1 MFKQNHIIDF
11 ILNDIKSIRVGL
23 KKYQDLLKK
32 DLVNLGNEMD
42 VLFVFREENDLKA
55 LQGNHG
61 DLNLLKELG
70 KISMVSYTLKDQ
82 TFDDVSSEAIFFSHA
97 LLQEDLLKDV
107 VETAKEIVNYARRHN
122 DTWDMWAD
130 DMGVFGL
137 DALYILAKKHPEY
150 TYLIAGFMIP
160 YWDDEH
166 ADYAFRYLQQLYL
179 DYGFTDD
186 LLKAYCY
193 CDGDHCRMSMLGI
206 SYDYAIENYFDLGQY
221 LKDNPNKYKLFKEI
235 LLERYREQPFLQ
247 YSDSDYTDRPIQ
259 KLYGT
264 IMISSKPD
272 LDPFED
278 EGYWEEMEKTFIEDS
293 YDNESYTLQVAIEEA
308 IGQSLVAPKKDE
320 DEEDDEGPTEHEV
333 WKDFFINGFK
343 NGETIWHFIMTGEHT
358 DLLNDLEEVGI
369 RRLAKEKDLLFYE
382 EKIKWFLGDYDTF
395 SDEFHR
401 IFEGFI
407 TRYYEESEIG
417 HRIIINGEDISG
429 RQTVIRAVDVFYRLL
444 GQQVFVS
451 DFFNLIREYNIM
463 TTDEFVQR
471 YDLNKGVTISS
482 LSSLLSDPIAYQRY
496 TSSDDLDRIYA
507 YIEADREKAQ
517 TLFTGKSVLRIKAG
531 EEEKVFLRGDI
542 TKQRDAQI
550 NLLEKGLYIETGL
563 ISTVSYLLEREIFK
577 GHNDDLTQ
585 VLINFIEDNWLDM
598 LLDGLKQ
605 GSRMSEEE
613 LGQIKKH
620 LIGNPPPPKELFMK
634 AMMEGKEALT
644 KEELALL
651 NPNASSVPIEEAVSL
666 LKEKLKTAKKTR
678 SGIRYK
684 IFNGMSDYCITYL
697 IPALY
702 FGGYRLNLKSSRVM
716 ASAIKLLGTLAPQKI
731 MSIIYDMGHRQIKGY
746 STYDFRQDMRRLKL
760 DSNMVL
766 ATEIIKSQDEDYE
779 TYVKLYVEADD
790 EPSGGMFRDL
800 SKAEFNQALEYLNAY
815 DREAFY
821 EEVSKLSPD
830 EVDHLSEF
838 IENLKEFTEDNLAD
852 HLYENDKEKIKVAD
866 ELHELLVSY
875 LSDGD
880 QFETI
885 VSMLDDYISASEPL
899 RKNLWHLE
907 TMYQDRFLRLLIE
920 IGTDGIDAAI
930 SNDLIDDGY
939 VEMQDYVEKLVELG
953 TPIEMLVDWGLDW
966 EIEET
971 FIVANRYEDIYPYI
985 VDRPLGERETALDMV
1000 KKSPEMISFVEKM
1013 SQDTSSRIKNKA
1025 DEILNTFNNN

>member
-11 ILNDIKSIRVGL
+11 ILNDIESIQAGL

-42 VLFVFREENDLKA
+42 VLFAFKEENALKP

-97 LLQEDLLKDV
+97 LLHEDLLEDV

-179 DYGFTDD
+179 DHGFTDD

-221 LKDNPNKYKLFKEI
+221 LKDNPDKYKLFKDI

-247 YSDSDYTDRPIQ
+247 YSDSDYTDRPVQ

-264 IMISSKPD
+264 MMISSNPD

-278 EGYWEEMEKTFIEDS
+278 EGYWEEMEKRFIDDS
-293 YDNESYTLQVAIEEA
+293 YDNESYTLQVVIEEA
-308 IGQSLVAPKKDE
+308 IGKSLVDPKKDE
-320 DEEDDEGPTEHEV
+320 DEDDEDGPTEHEV
-333 WKDFFINGFK
+333 WKDFFTNGFE
-343 NGETIWHFIMTGEHT
+343 NGEALWHFIMTGENE
-358 DLLNDLEEVGI
+358 DLLNDLEETDI
-369 RRLAKEKDLLFYE
+369 RRLSKEKDLLFYE
-382 EKIKWFLGDYDTF
+382 EKIEWFLGGYETF

-407 TRYYEESEIG
+407 TGYYEESETG
-417 HRIIINGEDISG
+417 HRVIINGEDISG
-429 RQTVIRAVDVFYRLL
+429 RQTVIRALDVFYRLM

-451 DFFNLIREYNIM
+451 DFFNLIREYDVM

-471 YDLNKGVTISS
+471 YDLNKGVTIST

-496 TSSDDLDRIYA
+496 TSSEDFDRIYT
-507 YIEADREKAQ
+507 YIEADRERAL
-517 TLFTGKSVLRIKAG
+517 TLFTGKSALRIKAG
-531 EEEKVFLRGDI
+531 EEEKVLLRGDI
-542 TKQRDAQI
+542 TKQRDVQM
-550 NLLEKGLYIETGL
+550 NLLEKGLYMETGL
-563 ISTVSYLLEREIFK
+563 ISTVSYLIERDIFK

-585 VLINFIEDNWLDM
+585 VLMNFLEDKWLDM
-598 LLDGLKQ
+598 LLDGLRE
-605 GSRMSEEE
+605 GSRMSEAE

-651 NPNASSVPIEEAVSL
+651 NPNASTVSIEEAINL
-666 LKEKLKTAKKTR
+666 LKDKLKTAKKSR
-678 SGIRYK
+678 NGIRYK

-702 FGGYRLNLKSSRVM
+702 FGGYRLNLKSSKAM
-716 ASAIKLLGTLAPQKI
+716 ASGLKLLGTLAPQKI
-731 MSIIYDMGHRQIKGY
+731 MSIIYDMGHKQIKDY
-746 STYDFRQDMRRLKL
+746 STYDFRQDMKRLKL
-760 DSNMVL
+760 DPNMVL
-766 ATEIIKSQDEDYE
+766 ATEIIKSKDEDYE

-800 SKAEFNQALEYLNAY
+800 SKSEFNQALEYLNAY

-821 EEVSKLSPD
+821 EEVSKLSPGQ
-830 EVDHLSEF
+830 VDHLSEF
-838 IENLKEFTEDNLAD
+838 IENLKEFAEDNLAED
-852 HLYENDKEKIKVAD
+852 FYNNDKEKRKVASD
-866 ELHELLVSY
+866 LHELLVSY

-885 VSMLDDYISASEPL
+885 TPMLDDYISASEPL
-899 RKNLWHLE
+899 RKNLWNLE
-907 TMYQDRFLRLLIE
+907 NLQRDRFLKLLIE
-920 IGTDGIDAAI
+920 VGPDGIDAAI
-930 SNDLIDDGY
+930 SNGLIDDAY
-939 VEMQDYVEKLVELG
+939 VEMTDYVEKLVDLG
-953 TPIEMLVDWGLDW
+953 TPIKMLVDWGLDW

-971 FIVANRYEDIYPYI
+971 FIVASRYEDIYPYI

-1000 KKSPEMISFVEKM
+1000 KNSPEMIAFVQKM
-1013 SQDTSSRIKNKA
+1013 SQDQSSRIQRKA
-1025 DEILNTFNNN
+1025 EEILEIFK